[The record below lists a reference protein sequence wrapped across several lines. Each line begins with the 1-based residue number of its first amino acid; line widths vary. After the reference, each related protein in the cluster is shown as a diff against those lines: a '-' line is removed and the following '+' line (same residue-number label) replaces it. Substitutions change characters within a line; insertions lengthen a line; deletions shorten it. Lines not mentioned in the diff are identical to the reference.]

1 MAVSAIVP
9 AAAGLNRVC
18 HHLGQNRSRQVCHP
32 GTYSAYGLDD
42 VPRRFY
48 GEFAHEPV
56 AEAITDEPMTINSD
70 QRQTSLN
77 DRWYKPLRR
86 CKTLVA

>member
-1 MAVSAIVP
+1 MRIGAVLAYRTLSAWP
-9 AAAGLNRVC
+9 SPWC
-18 HHLGQNRSRQVCHP
+18 S
-32 GTYSAYGLDD
+32 
-42 VPRRFY
+42 PRK
-48 GEFAHEPV
+48 ASEPV